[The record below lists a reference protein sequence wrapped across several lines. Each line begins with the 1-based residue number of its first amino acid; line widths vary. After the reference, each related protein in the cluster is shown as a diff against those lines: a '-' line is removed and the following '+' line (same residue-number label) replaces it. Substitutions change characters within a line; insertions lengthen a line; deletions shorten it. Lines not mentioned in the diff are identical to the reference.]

1 MTQEATM
8 NTFHTPTPT
17 RLRVELGA
25 GACHIRAEDTDTTSV
40 ELVAKGGDDHAQE
53 LIDRATV
60 EHRGDEVVVL
70 LPKAKGGLFG
80 RRGEVD
86 ATIVVPT
93 GSDVDAQLGSADLES
108 RGVLGRANVASG
120 SGDITLDVATDV
132 TSKSGSGDLRIAK
145 ATGSVSSK
153 GGSADAEIGF
163 IGGDLDFLTGSGDI
177 EVREIHGW
185 LRGKTGSGDIE
196 IGRAGD
202 GVDVL
207 LGSGDLDVGRVDRG
221 LLKARTGS
229 GDVTVGVA
237 TGTAAYLDV
246 LTGSGSTR
254 SSLDGAA
261 APVDGEQTVELN
273 IRTGSGDVVLQRAS

>member
-1 MTQEATM
+1 MTKEATM
-8 NTFHTPTPT
+8 NTFHTPGPT

-25 GACHIRAEDTDTTSV
+25 GACHIRAEETDTTSV
-40 ELVAKGGDDHAQE
+40 ELVARHGDGHAQE

-60 EHRGDEVVVL
+60 EQRGDEVVVL
-70 LPKAKGGLFG
+70 LPRAKGGLFG

-86 ATIVVPT
+86 ATIVIPT
-93 GSDVDAQLGSADLES
+93 GSDLDAQLGSADLDS
-108 RGVLGRANVASG
+108 RGVLGRTKVASG
-120 SGDITLDVATDV
+120 SGEITLDEATDV
-132 TSKSGSGDLRIAK
+132 TTKSGSGDLRIAK

-163 IGGDLDFLTGSGDI
+163 VGGDFDFLSGSGDI

-202 GVDVL
+202 GIDIL

-221 LLKARTGS
+221 HLKAKTGS

-237 TGTAAYLDV
+237 VGTAAYLDIM
-246 LTGSGSTR
+246 TGSGATR
-254 SSLDGAA
+254 SSLDGAE